1 MNRHALVFYLSDSD
15 PIPQV
20 RQEPHAVET
29 HIDFF
34 LQGKLRFGLA
44 STLASV
50 RSKGLRPSDHAL
62 DLLLL
67 ATAVY
72 LADTRVSRKQT
83 AQDGWTREL
92 DLYLPVHDVA
102 QWHDATP
109 TLETILNFLTGDLW
123 RLHFRA
129 FPTLPRPLVA
139 TPSAG
144 APDIHHVALMSGGL
158 DSYVGAI
165 NDLASGLSPLFV
177 GHNAENTTSHYQRL
191 VEEHLEGRH
200 GGILYLRHRINAP
213 NGLIEGTASEDSQ
226 RSRSFLF
233 FALAILVA
241 SGFGRPLEVLVPEN
255 GFISLNV
262 PLDRLRLGARSTR
275 TTHPHLMGLWNLL
288 LERLEFQVQLRNPF
302 QFQTKGQ
309 MLAQCKDR
317 AFLQRGLEITMS
329 CSSPNK
335 ARWQGLEPT
344 HCGTCL
350 PCLIRRAAIHSAFAD
365 DPTRYVTTDLQ
376 RASLASDQ
384 AEGIHIRSFQLA
396 FGHLRR
402 RPSSSRIVIHKPGP
416 LKATSAELDAYAQV
430 YSNGLTEVGQF
441 LESVRTKPT

>member
-1 MNRHALVFYLSDSD
+1 M
-15 PIPQV
+15 
-20 RQEPHAVET
+20 
-29 HIDFF
+29 
-34 LQGKLRFGLA
+34 A

-50 RSKGLRPSDHAL
+50 RSKGLRPSDRAL

-72 LADTRVSRKQT
+72 LADTRISRKQT

-92 DLYLPVHDVA
+92 DLYLPVNDVS

-139 TPSAG
+139 TPSAE
-144 APDIHHVALMSGGL
+144 APDIHHVALLSGGL

-191 VEEHLEGRH
+191 VEEHLEGRY
-200 GGILYLRHRINAP
+200 GKTIYLRHRINAP
-213 NGLIEGTASEDSQ
+213 NGLIERTASEDSQ

-233 FALAILVA
+233 FALAVLAA
-241 SGFGRPLEVLVPEN
+241 SSFDRPLELLVPEN

-275 TTHPHLMGLWNLL
+275 TTHPHLMGLWSLL
-288 LERLEFQVQLRNPF
+288 LQMLEFQVQLRNPF

-309 MLAQCKDR
+309 MLAWCKDPV
-317 AFLQRGLEITMS
+317 FLKRGLTMTMS

-350 PCLIRRAAIHSAFAD
+350 PCLIRRAAIQSAFAD
-365 DPTRYVTTDLQ
+365 DPTLYVTTDLK

-384 AEGIHIRSFQLA
+384 AEGVHIRSFQLA
-396 FGHLRR
+396 FNHLWQ
-402 RPSSSRIVIHKPGP
+402 RPASSKIVIHKPGP
-416 LKATSAELDAYAQV
+416 LQGTPAELDAYARV
-430 YSNGLTEVGQF
+430 YSEGLTEVGQF
-441 LESVRTKPT
+441 LEGVRTKPV